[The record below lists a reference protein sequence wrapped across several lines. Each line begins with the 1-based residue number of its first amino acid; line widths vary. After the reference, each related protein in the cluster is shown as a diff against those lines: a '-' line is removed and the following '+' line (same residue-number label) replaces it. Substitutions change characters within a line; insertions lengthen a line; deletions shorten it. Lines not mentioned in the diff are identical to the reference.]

1 MAEAEPLSDEDLN
14 SVIAQ
19 LLAVRQEPP
28 GKLVN
33 LEESKIE
40 GLCKRAKG
48 IFLQQPPLL
57 ELDGPIN
64 IVGTYDFFISWAKTK
79 TRKSV
84 LAKPLIVDHSSPSR

>member
-14 SVIAQ
+14 AVIAQ

-33 LEESKIE
+33 LEEPKTE
-40 GLCKRAKG
+40 GRLSKRAKG

-64 IVGTYDFFISWAKTK
+64 IVGRYALACFLANCKQTSSIRRCSWP
-79 TRKSV
+79 V
-84 LAKPLIVDHSSPSR
+84 L

>member
-14 SVIAQ
+14 AVIAQ

-64 IVGTYDFFISWAKTK
+64 IVGRYALACFLANCKQTSSIRRCSWP
-79 TRKSV
+79 V
-84 LAKPLIVDHSSPSR
+84 L